1 MSKQSTVSSRQIGT
15 KPIGKVLETG
25 SDSEISVKKINQ
37 NVYLLFFSVP
47 KSTVQRYDQM

>member
-1 MSKQSTVSSRQIGT
+1 MGA

-25 SDSEISVKKINQ
+25 NDSEILVKKISQ